1 MNECSYSL
9 QNPFQNPLIQ
19 LYLIKLWKAFVVECK
34 VSAHNDIQLLY
45 CTIDGSLYDDVFMK
59 RILPA
64 FRNPFGLYH
73 RSRVTYYNFAN
84 DLFTV
89 FNQYMYDESESIN
102 RLNDL
107 LCYTTYIV
115 DGVRHFRN
123 SVGIPISRY
132 TQSLCIFPS

>member
-1 MNECSYSL
+1 MYECSYSL

-19 LYLIKLWKAFVVECK
+19 MYLIKLWKAFVVECK
-34 VSAHNDIQLLY
+34 ASVPNEIQLLY
-45 CTIDGSLYDDVFMK
+45 ISVDGSLYDDLFMG

-89 FNQYMYDESESIN
+89 FNQYMYDENESIT
-102 RLNDL
+102 RLHDL
-107 LCYTTYIV
+107 LSNATYII
-115 DGVRHFRN
+115 DGVRHFR
-123 SVGIPISRY
+123 STIGI
-132 TQSLCIFPS
+132 